1 MSESLIGVAYPKV
14 VAGRLGWRLKGHE
27 LVNFNGY
34 IVCFKLSCHLTTSTG
49 F

>member
-34 IVCFKLSCHLTTSTG
+34 IGCLSCHLTTSTG